1 MRRFTL
7 ALWGCLF
14 ALLAFLGGRAQMP
27 VALGE
32 YGFVLLPGLLL
43 VGCAGLVFMAWRA
56 DKSAQAELENIGGLL
71 GCDVTHHFDIA
82 ALGEDLAQ
90 RIEIGHAH
98 EAALA
103 AAGFPYLITDA
114 HGEIVFANG
123 AIKELLPALDR
134 EGDVQEGNV
143 QESHVQES
151 NVQALDGQ
159 FVPFFEDL
167 TLCNAVLNFAVGQF
181 DVQQFDV
188 VVGRPE
194 DGRLVFGFS
203 PRAQSA
209 TPEQLEAF
217 SQAIAADDTDF
228 RFPEDACAQSDV
240 LRALNHSIELLDA
253 RVKAHEVLAEDAL
266 NLTASRD
273 REANRR
279 SKLEQKLVEIARLI
293 DLYKAAAD
301 RVGDM
306 VQDVQADSQAL
317 GGVFAGGSE
326 DAQSASDLSADTQGK
341 MSAAGDVVTQTAQ
354 SMAELEALSAQ
365 IDKMVGDIEDVS
377 FRTNLLA
384 LNAAVEAARAGE
396 KGAGFAVVAD
406 EVRTLAKAS
415 SKSAKEIRV
424 LATKGKTQSGESRAG
439 AEGLSALIAEMDANL
454 QNISS
459 KTVKVAHEFETGAQ
473 TLARFEDNIAVLA
486 RTTSQNLGAA
496 PKSDRDEK
504 QDTSRL
510 RSQSKG

>member
-71 GCDVTHHFDIA
+71 GCDVTHDFDIA

-123 AIKELLPALDR
+123 ALKELLPALD
-134 EGDVQEGNV
+134 
-143 QESHVQES
+143 QES

-167 TLCNAVLNFAVGQF
+167 TLCKAVLNFAVGQF

-240 LRALNHSIELLDA
+240 LRALNHSIEMLDA

-266 NLTASRD
+266 NLTVSRD

-326 DAQSASDLSADTQGK
+326 DAQSASALSTDTQSK

>member
-32 YGFVLLPGLLL
+32 YGFAFLPGLLL
-43 VGCAGLVFMAWRA
+43 VGCVGLVFIAWRA
-56 DKSAQAELENIGGLL
+56 DKRAQAELENIGGLL
-71 GCDVTHHFDIA
+71 GCDVTHHFDIG
-82 ALGEDLAQ
+82 ALGDDLVQ

-98 EAALA
+98 ETALA
-103 AAGFPYLITDA
+103 AMDFPYLITDA

-123 AIKELLPALDR
+123 ALKELLPALD
-134 EGDVQEGNV
+134 QEG
-143 QESHVQES
+143 

-167 TLCNAVLNFAVGQF
+167 TMCKAVLSFAM
-181 DVQQFDV
+181 DQFDV

-203 PRAQSA
+203 PHVQSA
-209 TPEQLEAF
+209 TPAQLEAF

-240 LRALNHSIELLDA
+240 LRALNHSIEILDA

-266 NLTASRD
+266 DLTASRD
-273 REANRR
+273 REAKRR

-317 GGVFAGGSE
+317 GGVFSGGVE
-326 DAQSASDLSADTQGK
+326 NTQSVSALSADTQSK
-341 MSAAGDVVTQTAQ
+341 IAAAGDVVTQTAQ

-439 AEGLSALIAEMDANL
+439 AQGLSALIAEMDANL

-486 RTTSQNLGAA
+486 RTTSQNVGAA
-496 PKSDRDEK
+496 PKSGRDEK
-504 QDTSRL
+504 QDTSQL